1 MDLQL
6 TNKVGIVTGASK
18 GIGRAIAQTL
28 AQEGMRLVVVARSR
42 HQLDELAEPFGAA
55 CLVQAVDL
63 MNPDAPSAIV
73 AATMATYGRIDVLV
87 NNAGATKRGDF
98 LALSDSDWADGFA
111 LKFFGAM
118 RLSRAAWPHLC
129 SSSGAIVNIVGIGGR
144 TGQAEFAIGGAV
156 NAAMLNLTKVLA
168 DRGVKDGVRVN
179 AINPGGIATDRL
191 QTRLRTFA
199 AERHIDLGKA
209 EEEMARSFGV
219 ARFGQPEEIARLVAF
234 FASPQA
240 AFCQG
245 TIVDADGGQTR
256 TL

>member
-6 TNKVGIVTGASK
+6 ANKVGIVTGASK

-28 AQEGMRLVVVARSR
+28 AQERMRLVVVARSR
-42 HQLDELAEPFGAA
+42 HQLDELAAPLGDA

-73 AATMATYGRIDVLV
+73 AATMAKYGRIDVLV

-111 LKFFGAM
+111 LKLFGAM

-129 SSSGAIVNIVGIGGR
+129 SSSGTIVNIVGIGGR

-156 NAAMLNLTKVLA
+156 NAALLNLTKVLA

-179 AINPGGIATDRL
+179 AINPGGIVTDRL

-199 AERHIDLGKA
+199 AEHHIDLGKA

-234 FASPQA
+234 LASPQA

-245 TIVDADGGQTR
+245 AIVDADGGQTR